1 MGIKAL
7 VDSIDEVDEKY
18 RDLYTEKN
26 GRYEL
31 TGVEGF
37 KTQADI
43 DRIQAGLAKERND
56 HKATRDRYAFLGN
69 LDTEQ
74 VQAMLDKYP
83 ELEAAAG
90 GKLDDAAIQKLVEGR
105 LNTATAP
112 LKRDLDKFRKELAE
126 RDEVISGYTA
136 KERTRAIHDSVRDA
150 VGKQKGFQGAAVE
163 DAMVFAERML
173 EVAEDGR
180 VVTRDGVGV
189 TPGVEATVWLMD
201 MQAKKPHWWGPSEG
215 GGAGG
220 SRSHGSTGGN
230 PWSSEAWNMTEQGKI
245 LTENR
250 SKAEQLAKAA
260 GTTLGGARPAPRK

>member
-7 VDSIDEVDEKY
+7 VDSIDDVDEKY

-26 GRYEL
+26 GKFEL

-56 HKATRDRYAFLGN
+56 HKATRDRYAFLADM
-69 LDTEQ
+69 DTEQ
-74 VQAMLDKYP
+74 VQQMLDKYP

-112 LKRDLDKFRKELAE
+112 LKRDLDRLRKEMADK
-126 RDEVISGYTA
+126 DEIISSYTA
-136 KERTRAIHDSVRDA
+136 KERTRAIHDSVREA
-150 VGKQKGFQGAAVE
+150 VAKQKGFQSSAVE
-163 DAMVFAERML
+163 DAMLFAERML
-173 EVAEDGR
+173 EVTEDGK
-180 VVTRDGVGV
+180 VITRDGVGV
-189 TPGVEATVWLMD
+189 TPGVEASVWLMD
-201 MQAKKPHWWGPSEG
+201 MQQKKSHWWGPSEG

-220 SRSHGSTGGN
+220 SRSGGTGGGN
-230 PWSSEAWNMTEQGKI
+230 PWSAESWNMTEQGK
-245 LTENR
+245 LLRENR
-250 SKAEQLAKAA
+250 SKAEQLAKSA
-260 GTTLGGARPAPRK
+260 GTTIGGARPTPRK